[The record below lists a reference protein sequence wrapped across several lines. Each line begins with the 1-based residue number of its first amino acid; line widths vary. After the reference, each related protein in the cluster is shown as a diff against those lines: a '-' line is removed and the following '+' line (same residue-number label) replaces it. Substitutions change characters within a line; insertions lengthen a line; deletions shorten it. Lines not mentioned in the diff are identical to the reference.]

1 MSDPRALAQTLHTG
15 WTQLD
20 AATRQRIESALVAA
34 VTQQLERDPWY
45 SSFSNPP
52 AVEVLGISHSDGT
65 LHVHFLADHL
75 NYCYAQSGSDWA
87 DHNLFTGKLSVP
99 AATPESPPSIQI
111 TPADHVFV
119 SERTYDDGYD
129 RTPAK
134 DRVRAALLSGLLAT
148 FAGSHRAG

>member
-1 MSDPRALAQTLHTG
+1 MSDLRVLAQTLHTR

-99 AATPESPPSIQI
+99 AAAPAPFESPPSIQI
-111 TPADHVFV
+111 TQADHVFV

-134 DRVRAALLSGLLAT
+134 DRVRAALLGKLAASLPST
-148 FAGSHRAG
+148 